1 MSAGGRGG
9 RRRGRSARPSGVAL
23 NGVWRSGGRVVHPAE
38 GLEVGRGSAR
48 GLCPWTKNVR
58 GRGDGRGGRRC
69 DGGETWGGRRRRG
82 CGQWVQQVWREC
94 RVATWLTVGLVDPAS
109 DLLLL
114 AQVGVDGLGGEI
126 VFGHG
131 EVSGR
136 GDRGCL
142 FKGKRMTIRPNKMHR
157 DIVTSMP
164 WRCHIGNLS
173 KYHILRCKYYYP
185 AYSSIVIASLFHL
198 PDRRCRHDE
207 PRLGVAVR

>member
-1 MSAGGRGG
+1 MGFGGAAVGWYIPRKVSRSVAGALAVSVPGPRTCGVAGTVVAVGG
-9 RRRGRSARPSGVAL
+9 ATAVRRGVVVVVEGAV
-23 NGVWRSGGRVVHPAE
+23 NGCSRCGGS
-38 GLEVGRGSAR
+38 VG
-48 GLCPWTKNVR
+48 
-58 GRGDGRGGRRC
+58 
-69 DGGETWGGRRRRG
+69 
-82 CGQWVQQVWREC
+82 
-94 RVATWLTVGLVDPAS
+94 VATWLAVGLVDPAS

-136 GDRGCL
+136 GDRGSL

-164 WRCHIGNLS
+164 CRCHIGNLS
-173 KYHILRCKYYYP
+173 EYHILRCKYYYP

-198 PDRRCRHDE
+198 PGRHCRHDE